1 MLRLLFIALISTL
14 SSASTIQSDDVRIIN
29 GMVYFDD
36 MVMSV
41 EQFNEAAGINDP
53 TQNGVSER

>member
-1 MLRLLFIALISTL
+1 MLRLFFIALISTL

-29 GMVYFDD
+29 GMVYLDD